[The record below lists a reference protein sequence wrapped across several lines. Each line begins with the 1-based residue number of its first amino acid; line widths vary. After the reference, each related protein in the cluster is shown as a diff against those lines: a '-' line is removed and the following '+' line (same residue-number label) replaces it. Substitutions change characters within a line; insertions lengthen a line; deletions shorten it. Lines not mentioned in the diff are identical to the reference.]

1 MCIYVYT
8 HQSLLSCPCHLVAK
22 HLRDLVANSC
32 LKFWQGHPLVGDP
45 VYGGI
50 TPSWCERPG
59 GLTFY
64 RNLLIAWHE
73 CFPGI
78 GYMSWPYSLHRVLVG
93 ERKGWCF
100 RLGFPLLKL
109 SHSNSG
115 KKPSV
120 VLVIFSIFWRTI
132 LKVEMN
138 VLKKKGTSCMIW
150 TWAYWNAKEHGEIW
164 SVISEEKGW
173 QSENKKSALLMLCC
187 ASVVALRVSFDFSD
201 FVGRMRVE
209 STVFCLGSFTSD
221 FATLKWSILFVV
233 FEAWKLGLQM
243 TSAPVTVEVGCFSAW
258 WTVNLVQGSWKPA
271 KAKTAIRKPPQNGS

>member
-1 MCIYVYT
+1 MCIYT
-8 HQSLLSCPCHLVAK
+8 SISSFLSMPSRDKAFV

-93 ERKGWCF
+93 ERKGWCL

-120 VLVIFSIFWRTI
+120 VLVMFSIFWRTI

-138 VLKKKGTSCMIW
+138 VLKKKGHIAWYERERIETRKNMVKYEAIFL
-150 TWAYWNAKEHGEIW
+150 K
-164 SVISEEKGW
+164 EKGC
-173 QSENKKSALLMLCC
+173 QSENKKSALLMLCCC

-243 TSAPVTVEVGCFSAW
+243 TSAPVTVEVGGLSGAGILKGSKGKESNSKTTPKW
-258 WTVNLVQGSWKPA
+258 VINLS
-271 KAKTAIRKPPQNGS
+271 